1 MEKLINFKN
10 KVLNFIYKYRFLIA
24 IILIVIGVLF
34 KLHGSSIGLWNTIFN
49 TGVENTSHLIGTE
62 RTIRSDEWAVTTPL
76 IFSQSFNG
84 FKYFSNLLRGGTS
97 TDAFSLYGLPTI
109 NILEIFRP
117 FHIGYIVL
125 GIERGFS
132 FFWVARFVL
141 LFLVTFEFGMI
152 IFNKNKRLS
161 IIGAFMVSL
170 SPIVEWWFATNGTAE
185 IFIYGELALI
195 LLYKY
200 MNTDNFKQRILYLF
214 LAMICAGGY
223 ILVLYPAFQIPMFFV
238 FLMLAIYIIVTNYKN
253 TKISRKDIISII
265 VTVLIFI
272 CLMVYFFVMSKDTIT
287 TTMNTVYPGSR
298 VETGGGAF
306 RKYITYIDNVFLPY
320 KEIGTVNSE
329 KNILS
334 HSAKEAVMFSLFP
347 LGIIFAIVSM
357 IKNKKADLFTILLLI
372 PYIIIGIFCFF
383 EVPTWFAKITFLSFS
398 APQRAI
404 IALGFIDIL
413 LLLRELS
420 KERKTS
426 KIFVS
431 LIIALALSLLL
442 VIICRVLN
450 PDYVGKIL
458 AVFLFVMCFVLF
470 GSAILYN
477 TKYGKYIFTLAI
489 IGTMLI
495 AGFTV
500 NPISSGINVISDSP
514 ILQVAQDINENEEG
528 IWLADALAFPCPN
541 YLEMAG
547 CSVINATNIYPNL
560 ELWKSLDENNKY
572 EEVYNRYAHVYME
585 IRKEEDI
592 TEKFVLLS
600 SDTMQVFITP
610 EELDQMKIKYIFTVR
625 VMEEFENENQ
635 SFELIYNEN
644 NYHIYKVNYK

>member
-1 MEKLINFKN
+1 MEKLINLKN
-10 KVLNFIYKYRFLIA
+10 KILDFLYKYRFQVA
-24 IILIVIGVLF
+24 IILIFLGVLF

-49 TGVENTSHLIGTE
+49 TGIENTSLLFGTE
-62 RTIRSDEWAVTTPL
+62 RGIRSDEWAVTTPL

-84 FKYFSNLLRGGTS
+84 FKFFSDLLRGGT
-97 TDAFSLYGLPTI
+97 TTEAFSLYGLPAF

-117 FHIGYIVL
+117 FHIGYIIL
-125 GIERGFS
+125 GIERGLS
-132 FFWVARFVL
+132 FFWVARFIL

-161 IIGAFMVSL
+161 IIGAFMICL
-170 SPIVEWWFATNGTAE
+170 SPIVEWWFATNGTVE

-200 MNTDNFKQRILYLF
+200 MNTNNFKYRLICLF
-214 LAMICAGGY
+214 FAMICAGGY

-238 FLMLAIYIIVTNYKN
+238 FLMLAIYIIATNYKN

-265 VTVLIFI
+265 ITIIIFI
-272 CLMVYFFVMSKDTIT
+272 SLMTYFFVMAKDTIMT
-287 TTMNTVYPGSR
+287 VMNTVYPGSR
-298 VETGGGAF
+298 VETGGGAL

-320 KEIGTVNSE
+320 KEIGTVNSQ

-334 HSAKEAVMFSLFP
+334 HSAKEAVMFGLFP
-347 LGIIFAIVSM
+347 LGIIFAIISM
-357 IKNKKADLFTILLLI
+357 IKNKKADLFTILLLV
-372 PYIIIGIFCFF
+372 PYVIIGIFCFWG
-383 EVPTWFAKITFLSFS
+383 VPTWFAKITLLSYS
-398 APQRAI
+398 APQRAV

-420 KERKTS
+420 KERKNN
-426 KIFVS
+426 KIWIS
-431 LIIALALSLLL
+431 LIIAFLLSLGL
-442 VIICRVLN
+442 VIICRILN

-458 AVFLFVMCFVLF
+458 AAILLVMCFVLF
-470 GSAILYN
+470 SSAILYY
-477 TKYGKYIFTLAI
+477 TKYGKYIFTISI

-500 NPISSGINVISDSP
+500 NPISSGINIILDSP
-514 ILQVAQDINENEEG
+514 ILQAAQNINEEEEG
-528 IWLADALAFPCPN
+528 IWLADALSFPCPN

-547 CSVINATNIYPNL
+547 CSVVNATNIYPNL
-560 ELWKSLDENNKY
+560 ELWESLDENNEY

-585 IRKEEDI
+585 IRKAEDI
-592 TEKFVLLS
+592 IEKFVLLS
-600 SDTMQVFITP
+600 ADTIQVFVTP
-610 EELDQMKIKYIFTVR
+610 EELEQMNIKYIFTVR
-625 VMEEFENENQ
+625 VMEEFENENL

-644 NYHIYKVNYK
+644 SYHIYKVNYK